1 MFYQTIVIIFVIT
14 ISYISSASADVYF
27 DNGNLVVT
35 PSSSAS
41 NDDDDTPVRRS
52 RQKKSTK
59 TYKKTAPPLKT
70 ISSLKPASRSHLIR
84 WKGHRMPATVAE
96 KLMEVERLFGP
107 VTIISSC
114 RPGATV
120 KNSGRPSM
128 HSYCRAIDFNPSKGR
143 YSQVANFLKSTWSG
157 GVGTYSGRFN
167 HIHIDDNRGRW
178 HN

>member
-1 MFYQTIVIIFVIT
+1 MFYQLFVIMLA
-14 ISYISSASADVYF
+14 IIIGSSTTAFADVYF

-35 PSSSAS
+35 ESSSN
-41 NDDDDTPVRRS
+41 NDDDKPVRRS
-52 RQKKSTK
+52 RSKKPTK
-59 TYKKTAPPLKT
+59 AYKPRPAPSIKSIKSFYPT
-70 ISSLKPASRSHLIR
+70 SRSHLIR
-84 WKGHRMPATVAE
+84 WKGHRMPAVVAE
-96 KLMEVERLFGP
+96 KLMEVERTFGP
-107 VTIISSC
+107 ITIISSC

-128 HSYCRAIDFNPSKGR
+128 HSYCRAIDFNPPRGK

-157 GVGTYSGRFN
+157 GVGTYSGCFN